1 MERCH
6 RRYEHRREE
15 GIAIAPSLHTPVVF
29 LPDEATDP
37 LHHDPRSEGERGKT
51 PLGFKVMAVL
61 CFVGSLLLV
70 PSIVML
76 LLGVG
81 DAFSKSGDFSIMT
94 RVIYVIM
101 AVGSFVAVI
110 TFVVLG
116 VMLFRFRRRA
126 ARHTAETLMVLVLV
140 ELLCDLML
148 YGLTVD
154 AAAFVLA
161 EIVLIATLTYID
173 PTLSQERHLQ
183 RTLRDMEVREEA
195 EEGTLGLDKTGKG
208 FIELDFFNLFW
219 IFVICAF
226 VGDMV
231 ESVYHVLVVDPGHW
245 QDRAGVLYGP
255 FSPIYGFG
263 AVLMTIALNRFHNA
277 HIIVTFL
284 VSAVIGG
291 AFEYFTSWFMQ
302 FAFGA
307 VAWDYSGTFGNIGG
321 RTNVFFMSMWGL
333 LGVAWIKL
341 LLPFM
346 LRLVNLIPWKW
357 RYTVTTVAAAL
368 MIVDGAMTLLA
379 LDFWY
384 ERLAGHRPDNALA
397 EFFARHY
404 DNAWM
409 ADRFQSMSIIPDSST
424 RTR

>member
-1 MERCH
+1 MP
-6 RRYEHRREE
+6 
-15 GIAIAPSLHTPVVF
+15 ALMNKQTVPASNKDADPFDPVSF
-29 LPDEATDP
+29 EKGT
-37 LHHDPRSEGERGKT
+37 RGSV
-51 PLGFKVMAVL
+51 GFRVMSAL
-61 CFVGSLLLV
+61 CFVGSLILIPRIIALFLT
-70 PSIVML
+70 M
-76 LLGVG
+76 G
-81 DAFSKSGDFSIMT
+81 DVFEKSGDFSVMSQ
-94 RVIYVIM
+94 VIYVVM
-101 AVGSFVAVI
+101 AIDAFAAVFA
-110 TFVVLG
+110 FVVLG
-116 VMLFRFRRRA
+116 IMLFRYKRRP
-126 ARHTAETLMVLVLV
+126 ARLTAETLIVMVLV
-140 ELLCDLML
+140 ELLCNLML
-148 YGLTVD
+148 YGFTID
-154 AAAFVLA
+154 IAAFFLA
-161 EIVLIATLTYID
+161 EVVLVATLTYID

-195 EEGTLGLDKTGKG
+195 EEGTLGRDKTGKG

-263 AVLMTIALNRFHNA
+263 ALLMTIALNRFHNA
-277 HIIVTFL
+277 PIIIVFL

-291 AFEYFTSWFMQ
+291 VFEYFTSWFMQ

-321 RTNVFFMSMWGL
+321 RTNVFFMTMWGL
-333 LGVAWIKL
+333 LGVVWIKL
-341 LLPFM
+341 LLPVM
-346 LRLVNLIPWKW
+346 LRVVNLIPWKW
-357 RYTVTTVAAAL
+357 RYSVTTVAATL
-368 MIVDGAMTLLA
+368 MILDGAMTLLA

-384 ERLAGHRPDNALA
+384 ERLAGYQPDNAVA

-404 DNAWM
+404 DNEWM
-409 ADRFQSMSIIPDSST
+409 ADRFQSMSIVPDSST